1 MKKSLLIRFVALVA
15 AMMCALGAE
24 AIEAYANYTP
34 SNTTLTFY
42 YDNLRSTRTGTTYDL
57 NTGENAPG
65 WYNDCN
71 HANVTKAVFNSSF
84 TGARPTSTRSWFYNM
99 TNLQSITGMAYLNT
113 SEVTNMAFMFDH
125 CESLT
130 SIDLSHFNTAK
141 VTDMSMMFRA
151 CFLLTSLDVS
161 NFNTSNVIDM
171 RDMFRRCYYL
181 RNLDLSNFNTSKVTN
196 MSIMFCDCRN
206 LMSLNVSSFNTA
218 NVRYMFDM
226 FSGCTALT
234 SLDVSN
240 FNTKMVS
247 RMDGMFRNSTQL
259 RTIYVGESWSIRT
272 DCNSDN
278 MFYNCISLVGGQGT
292 TYDANH
298 IDATYAHI
306 DGGTSNPG
314 YFTDPNGPEAY
325 ACYTESN
332 TTLTFYYDT
341 QRSTRTGITYDLN
354 TVNTSPEWKNDG
366 TNSYVTSVVFDP
378 SFANARPASTRS
390 WFESMSKLESIT
402 GMAYLNTSE
411 VTSMRY
417 MFNYCPKMTNLD
429 LSHFNTAKVTDMDYM
444 FTYSSGLTSLDLSSF
459 NTAKVQTMTWMFRG
473 CTNLSTIYVGDKWST
488 AAVVSS
494 TRMFEDCDNLVG
506 GKGTTYDANH
516 TDAAYAHVDGGTSN
530 PGYFT
535 GAQNYDFVVDGIY
548 YKFFGGNLVAVTYK
562 DDTYGCYSGEVVIPE
577 TVTYDGWWYLV
588 SCIDERAFYRCPYL
602 TKVTIPASVDL
613 IENEAFSDAFMD
625 QNNSSVTC
633 LALTPPMTSP
643 YAFDDDYSNYLMLY
657 VPYGTKS
664 AYQAIA
670 AWNKF
675 YNINELPYSFVKDG
689 IYYKI
694 TGTGTVSVT
703 YKDSNY
709 NNYSGRVTIPA
720 SVNYDGVTYMVTKV
734 DNLAFF
740 GCTGLTAVT
749 IPETVT
755 SIGNRTFRGCT
766 ALTSITIPNSVTSIG
781 VYAFENCTALSDVVI
796 GSGMTSIGSSAFH
809 GCTELEVGNITCT
822 ALVPPTLAANTFDND
837 HYQGASLYVPR
848 ASYDDY
854 AQAPYWKNFCDIYEY
869 WSLDEALNV
878 EGGTIHFESTG
889 DYPWTVVEDSN
900 GDHYAMS
907 GNAGVHNSTSTLT
920 AIVSVPESGANL
932 WFMFQAWG
940 EGTTSTIYDKCIFAI
955 DGETKFTYGPLQN
968 DWQGYSV
975 DLPAG
980 IHMLKWSYTKDGSVN
995 PTGDYF
1001 AISNVAII
1009 PNQTGLRGDVDGSG
1023 DVSIDDV
1030 TALIDYLLTGVASGV
1045 NLNGADCDQSGD
1057 VSIDD
1062 VTALIDYLLTGGW

>member
-1 MKKSLLIRFVALVA
+1 MKNKILLFKLFALVA
-15 AMMCALGAE
+15 AMMCALGAS
-24 AIEAYANYTP
+24 AAEAYANYTP

-57 NTGENAPG
+57 NTGSNDPG
-65 WYNDCN
+65 WYTDGTN
-71 HANVTKAVFNSSF
+71 ANVTKVVFNSSF
-84 TGARPTSTRSWFYNM
+84 ANARPTSTRCWFYGM
-99 TNLQSITGMAYLNT
+99 KNLQSITGMSYLNT
-113 SEVTNMAFMFDH
+113 SEVTVFSHMFQS
-125 CESLT
+125 CQSLT
-130 SIDLSHFNTAK
+130 SID
-141 VTDMSMMFRA
+141 V
-151 CFLLTSLDVS
+151 
-161 NFNTSNVIDM
+161 
-171 RDMFRRCYYL
+171 
-181 RNLDLSNFNTSKVTN
+181 SNFNTSKVTD
-196 MSIMFCDCRN
+196 MTQMFCNCAN
-206 LMSLNVSSFNTA
+206 LTSLDLSIFNTA
-218 NVRYMFDM
+218 NVTGMTMMFRSCRNLKTIFVGSGWSTAAVTSSDQM
-226 FSGCTALT
+226 FWGCT
-234 SLDVSN
+234 
-240 FNTKMVS
+240 
-247 RMDGMFRNSTQL
+247 
-259 RTIYVGESWSIRT
+259 
-272 DCNSDN
+272 
-278 MFYNCISLVGGQGT
+278 SLVGGQGT
-292 TYDANH
+292 TYDENH
-298 IDATYAHI
+298 VDKAYAHI

-314 YFTDPNGPEAY
+314 YFTAEGAEPWVTPEAY
-325 ACYTESN
+325 ACYTPSN

-341 QRSTRTGITYDLN
+341 LRSTRTGTTYDLN
-354 TVNTSPEWKNDG
+354 TVNSDPGWKNDG
-366 TNSYVTSVVFDP
+366 TNSNVSSVVFDP
-378 SFANARPASTRS
+378 TFANARPTSTRY
-390 WFESMSKLESIT
+390 WFGSMPKLESIT

-417 MFNYCPKMTNLD
+417 MFIYCPKMTSLD

-473 CTNLSTIYVGDKWST
+473 CTNLTTIYVGDKWST
-488 AAVVSS
+488 AAVVQSNG
-494 TRMFEDCDNLVG
+494 MFEDCDNLVG
-506 GKGTTYDANH
+506 GMGTTYDANH

-535 GAQNYDFVVDGIY
+535 ATTNYDFVVNGIY

-577 TVTYDGWWYLV
+577 SVEHDGWWYIV

-643 YAFDDDYSNYLMLY
+643 YAFDDFYSNYLMLY

-709 NNYSGRVTIPA
+709 NCYSGRVTIPA
-720 SVNYDGVTYMVTKV
+720 VVTYDGKTYTVTMV
-734 DNLAFF
+734 DHLAFF

-781 VYAFENCTALSDVVI
+781 VYAFENCTELADVVI
-796 GSGMTSIGSSAFH
+796 GSGMTSIGSYAFH
-809 GCTELEVGNITCT
+809 GCTELEVGNITCK
-822 ALVPPTLAANTFDND
+822 ALVPPTLTSNTFDND

-848 ASYDDY
+848 ASYAAY
-854 AQAPYWKNFCDIYEY
+854 EQAQYWKNFCDIYEF
-869 WSLDEALNV
+869 WSLDEALNE

-889 DYPWTVVEDSN
+889 EYPWTVVEDSN

-920 AIVSVPESGANL
+920 ATVTVPDGGANL
-932 WFMFQAWG
+932 WFMYQAWG
-940 EGTTSTIYDKCIFAI
+940 EGSDRVYDECTFVI
-955 DGETKFTYGPLQN
+955 DGEAEFSYGDLQN
-968 DWQGYSV
+968 DWQGCSV

-980 IHMLKWSYTKDGSVN
+980 IHMLEWSYTKDGSVN

-1001 AISNVAII
+1001 AIRNVVLT
-1009 PNQTGLRGDVDGSG
+1009 PKQTALRGDVNG
-1023 DVSIDDV
+1023 DSSVNISDV
-1030 TALIDYLLTGVASGV
+1030 TTLIDYLLSGNANGV
-1045 NLNGADCDQSGD
+1045 NLTAADCNQDSS
-1057 VSIDD
+1057 VNISD
-1062 VTALIDYLLTGGW
+1062 VTTLIDYLLSGTW